1 MLPGEPGYNGGEYVG
16 YYDFPVTITE

>member
-1 MLPGEPGYNGGEYVG
+1 MLPGELGCNGGEYVG